1 MNKESIYWKWKSLI
15 IDFGNII
22 DEKNDYGEYIKKK
35 DMVFAFLGTPD
46 EEIHEWHNG
55 KYSSEYN
62 EAFRYAKQLNLIEE
76 YIDYD
81 DLLYEKEQELDKYKN
96 IIDELEKG
104 FFDIRQ
110 LTFSK
115 YNSNEWN
122 NCLSFNDDIKPL
134 LDKLQKLK
142 GSDN

>member
-15 IDFGNII
+15 IDFGNIT

-35 DMVFAFLGTPD
+35 DMVFAYLGTPD
-46 EEIHEWHNG
+46 EEIHEWYNG

-81 DLLYEKEQELDKYKN
+81 DLLYEKDKELERYKN
-96 IIDELEKG
+96 IIDELETYLQ
-104 FFDIRQ
+104 R
-110 LTFSK
+110 K
-115 YNSNEWN
+115 YCEYVDMES
-122 NCLSFNDDIKPL
+122 DDAFVISL
-134 LDKLQKLK
+134 VLDTLRELK
-142 GSDN
+142 GE